1 MVKVAGEP
9 NVNMIT
15 VLVNKIFVEGVI
27 PAEWELSLNVNC
39 SKGRSDSWESQ
50 KCRGLKLTDPIL
62 KRARELMRG
71 Q

>member
-9 NVNMIT
+9 NINMIT

-39 SKGRSDSWESQ
+39 SKGRRDS
-50 KCRGLKLTDPIL
+50 
-62 KRARELMRG
+62 
-71 Q
+71 